1 MNPSDLRYSEEHE
14 WVRSR
19 PGGVAEIGITDF
31 AAESLGDVVF
41 VELPAVG
48 SKLCQGDEASVVE
61 SVKAA
66 SEVYMPVSGEVVEI
80 NGVIED
86 EPTTVNSDPA
96 GEGWFFKI
104 KLSDPSE
111 LDDMMDDDAYKSYI
125 AELD

>member
-1 MNPSDLRYSEEHE
+1 MTVRYTNDHE
-14 WVRSR
+14 WVSVN
-19 PGGVAEIGITDF
+19 GDIATVGIT
-31 AAESLGDVVF
+31 AYAQAQLGDVVF

-80 NGVIED
+80 NGAIED

-111 LDDMMDDDAYKSYI
+111 LDDMMDDNAYKSHI
-125 AELD
+125 AGLD

>member
-1 MNPSDLRYSEEHE
+1 MTVRYTYDHE
-14 WVRSR
+14 WVSVN
-19 PGGVAEIGITDF
+19 GNIATIGITDY
-31 AAESLGDVVF
+31 AQAQLGDVVF

-80 NGVIED
+80 NGVIDD
-86 EPTTVNSDPA
+86 EPMTVNSDPA

>member
-1 MNPSDLRYSEEHE
+1 MTVRYTYDHE
-14 WVRSR
+14 WVSVN
-19 PGGVAEIGITDF
+19 GNIATIGITDY
-31 AAESLGDVVF
+31 AQAQLGDVVF

-111 LDDMMDDDAYKSYI
+111 LSDMMDDVSYKSYI
-125 AELD
+125 AGLD

>member
-1 MNPSDLRYSEEHE
+1 MTVRYTDDHE
-14 WVRSR
+14 WVSVN
-19 PGGVAEIGITDF
+19 GNIATIGITDY
-31 AAESLGDVVF
+31 AQAQLGDVVF

-48 SKLCQGDEASVVE
+48 SKLRQGDEASVVE

-111 LDDMMDDDAYKSYI
+111 FDDMMDDDAYKSYI

>member
-1 MNPSDLRYSEEHE
+1 MTIRYTYDHE
-14 WVRSR
+14 WVSVN
-19 PGGVAEIGITDF
+19 GNIATIGITDY
-31 AAESLGDVVF
+31 AQAKLGDVVF
-41 VELPAVG
+41 VELPTVG

-111 LDDMMDDDAYKSYI
+111 FDDMMDDDAYKSYI

>member
-1 MNPSDLRYSEEHE
+1 MTVRYTCDHE
-14 WVRSR
+14 WVSVN
-19 PGGVAEIGITDF
+19 GNIATIGITDY
-31 AAESLGDVVF
+31 AQAQLGDVVF

-66 SEVYMPVSGEVVEI
+66 SEVYKPVSGEVVEI

-111 LDDMMDDDAYKSYI
+111 LDDMMDDDAYKSHI
-125 AELD
+125 AGLD

>member
-1 MNPSDLRYSEEHE
+1 MTVRYTYDHE
-14 WVRSR
+14 WVSVN
-19 PGGVAEIGITDF
+19 GNIATIGITDY
-31 AAESLGDVVF
+31 AQAQLGDVVF

-80 NGVIED
+80 NGVIDD
-86 EPTTVNSDPA
+86 EPMKVNSDPA

-111 LDDMMDDDAYKSYI
+111 FDDMMDDDAYKSYI

>member
-1 MNPSDLRYSEEHE
+1 MTVRYTNDHE
-14 WVRSR
+14 WVSVN
-19 PGGVAEIGITDF
+19 GNIATIGITDY
-31 AAESLGDVVF
+31 AQAQLGDVVF

-111 LDDMMDDDAYKSYI
+111 FDDMMDDDAYKSYI
-125 AELD
+125 AGLD

>member
-1 MNPSDLRYSEEHE
+1 MREFGTP
-14 WVRSR
+14 
-19 PGGVAEIGITDF
+19 ITLDEMEALGLKAI
-31 AAESLGDVVF
+31 AALPQAFREQLGDVVF

-48 SKLCQGDEASVVE
+48 SKLSQGDEASVVE

-125 AELD
+125 AGLD

>member
-1 MNPSDLRYSEEHE
+1 MTVRYTYDHE
-14 WVRSR
+14 WVSVN
-19 PGGVAEIGITDF
+19 GNIATIGITDY
-31 AAESLGDVVF
+31 AQAQLGDVVF

-48 SKLCQGDEASVVE
+48 SKLRQGDEASVVE

-86 EPTTVNSDPA
+86 EPTTVNSDPS

-111 LDDMMDDDAYKSYI
+111 FDDMMDDDAYKSYI

>member
-1 MNPSDLRYSEEHE
+1 MTVRYTYDHE
-14 WVRSR
+14 WVSVN
-19 PGGVAEIGITDF
+19 GNIATIGITDY
-31 AAESLGDVVF
+31 AQAQLGDVVF

-80 NGVIED
+80 NGGIED
-86 EPTTVNSDPA
+86 GPTTVNSDPA

>member
-1 MNPSDLRYSEEHE
+1 MTVRYTYDHE
-14 WVRSR
+14 WVS
-19 PGGVAEIGITDF
+19 VNSNIATIGITDY
-31 AAESLGDVVF
+31 AQAQLGDVVF

-111 LDDMMDDDAYKSYI
+111 LDDMMDDDVYKSYI

>member
-1 MNPSDLRYSEEHE
+1 MTVRYTDDHE
-14 WVRSR
+14 WVSVN
-19 PGGVAEIGITDF
+19 GNIATIGITNY
-31 AAESLGDVVF
+31 AQAQLGDVVF

-80 NGVIED
+80 NGAIED
-86 EPTTVNSDPA
+86 EPTTVNSDPV

>member
-1 MNPSDLRYSEEHE
+1 MTVKYTYDYE
-14 WVRSR
+14 WVSVN
-19 PGGVAEIGITDF
+19 GNVATIGITDY
-31 AAESLGDVVF
+31 AQAQLGDVVF

-66 SEVYMPVSGEVVEI
+66 SEVYMPVSGEVIEI

-111 LDDMMDDDAYKSYI
+111 FDDMMDDDAYKSYI

>member
-1 MNPSDLRYSEEHE
+1 MTVRYTYDHE
-14 WVRSR
+14 WVSVN
-19 PGGVAEIGITDF
+19 GNIATIGITDY
-31 AAESLGDVVF
+31 AQAQLGDVVF

-48 SKLCQGDEASVVE
+48 SKLRQGDEASVVE

-96 GEGWFFKI
+96 SEGWFFKI

>member
-1 MNPSDLRYSEEHE
+1 MTVRYTDDHE
-14 WVRSR
+14 WVSVN
-19 PGGVAEIGITDF
+19 GNIATIGITDY
-31 AAESLGDVVF
+31 AQAQLGDVVF

-48 SKLCQGDEASVVE
+48 SKLCQGDEARVVE
-61 SVKAA
+61 SVQAA

>member
-1 MNPSDLRYSEEHE
+1 MTVRYTSDHE
-14 WVRSR
+14 WVSVN
-19 PGGVAEIGITDF
+19 GNIATIGITDY
-31 AAESLGDVVF
+31 AQAQLGDVVF

-48 SKLCQGDEASVVE
+48 SKLSQGDEASVVE

-125 AELD
+125 VELD

>member
-1 MNPSDLRYSEEHE
+1 MTVRYTDDHE
-14 WVRSR
+14 WVSVN
-19 PGGVAEIGITDF
+19 GNIATIGITDY
-31 AAESLGDVVF
+31 AQAQLGDVVF

-80 NGVIED
+80 NGMIED

-96 GEGWFFKI
+96 GEGRFFKI

>member
-1 MNPSDLRYSEEHE
+1 MTVKYTYDHE
-14 WVRSR
+14 WVSVN
-19 PGGVAEIGITDF
+19 GNVATIGITDY
-31 AAESLGDVVF
+31 AQAQLGDVVF

-111 LDDMMDDDAYKSYI
+111 FDDMMDDDAYKSHI

>member
-1 MNPSDLRYSEEHE
+1 MTVRYTYDHE
-14 WVRSR
+14 WVSVN
-19 PGGVAEIGITDF
+19 GNIATIGITNY
-31 AAESLGDVVF
+31 AQAQLGDVVF

-66 SEVYMPVSGEVVEI
+66 SEVYMPVSGEVFEI

-111 LDDMMDDDAYKSYI
+111 FDDMMDDDAYKSYI

>member
-1 MNPSDLRYSEEHE
+1 MTVRYTCDHE
-14 WVRSR
+14 WVSVN
-19 PGGVAEIGITDF
+19 GNIATIGITDY
-31 AAESLGDVVF
+31 AQAQLGDVVF

-66 SEVYMPVSGEVVEI
+66 SEVYMPVSGEVGEI

-111 LDDMMDDDAYKSYI
+111 FDDMMDDDAYKSYI